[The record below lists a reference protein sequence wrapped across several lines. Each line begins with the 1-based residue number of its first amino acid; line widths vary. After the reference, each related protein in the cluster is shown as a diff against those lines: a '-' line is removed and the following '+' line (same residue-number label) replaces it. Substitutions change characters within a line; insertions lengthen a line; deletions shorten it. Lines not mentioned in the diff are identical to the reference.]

1 MHKTRLLLSVIIIFI
16 MVYTAYAQ
24 RVPFITAIEI
34 QGLKRIEEG
43 AIRAKISQSIG
54 GPVSQEQT
62 NEDIKSIFRMG
73 YFDDVRVEIEAFE
86 GGAKLIYIVK
96 EKPVIVT
103 VAFEGNEEVDDE
115 KLSEKITIAPGS
127 IADTVLIQDNA
138 TRIKYH
144 YEEEGYWLSN
154 IVPVINTISEDEVS
168 LTFQIDEGKKIRIK
182 DIIIEGNN
190 AISSRK
196 IKKVMDT
203 KEWWIFSF
211 ISSSG
216 YHKSAQ
222 LENDMQK
229 IKNLYFDH
237 GYIKAIVAEPDLS
250 VDKEE
255 NKMTIKVRVAEG
267 EQFSVASIAV
277 QGNTVFDNDTI
288 KSRIALLPGDIFS
301 KASLEK
307 DMASISEIYSENGY
321 ALVSVVPDL
330 VTDDD
335 VRSTAVTLIINEGD
349 RFNIGRIEISGN
361 TKTRD
366 KVIRREVRINEGE
379 TYNGKKITR
388 SYDRINNLNFFES
401 VQMVPK
407 PRSEEKI
414 VDLEVKVKERQTG
427 FLSVGGGYSS
437 LDGFVGTVEITQG
450 NLFGK
455 GQYLKLKGELGGESN
470 FYELSFKDPWIFD
483 RPISFSTGIYRSERE
498 YIEYDKEAK
507 GGYIGFGRNFGEY
520 WRGNVSYR
528 YERATIENVDDDASI
543 IIKDQEGTNTVSS
556 ITPSLVR
563 DSRNNFIDPTA
574 GSRNSI
580 VVTYA
585 GLGGSLS
592 FIKGTIDSGW
602 YFPIGRFT
610 FMVRGRF
617 GYARGISDDEL
628 PLYERFYVGGI
639 YTVRG
644 LEWGDAGPKDPLTG
658 DEIGGTEQLIFNT
671 EFIFPIVS
679 DLKLK
684 GVIFFDAGNAYDE
697 FEDFGELRYTAG
709 VGVRWISPMGPIR
722 LEWGYNID
730 KEPDEDSS
738 RLEIAFGSFF

>member
-1 MHKTRLLLSVIIIFI
+1 MHKTLFLLSMLIIFI
-16 MVYTAYAQ
+16 MMNTAYAQ
-24 RVPFITAIEI
+24 RVPSITAIEI

-54 GPVSQEQT
+54 EPVSQEQT
-62 NEDIKSIFRMG
+62 NEDIKSIFKMG

-103 VAFEGNEEVDDE
+103 IAFEGNEEVDDE
-115 KLSEKITIAPGS
+115 TLNEKITITPGS

-138 TRIKYH
+138 TRIKYY

-154 IVPVINTISEDEVS
+154 IVPVINTISEDEVT
-168 LTFQIDEGKKIRIK
+168 LTYQIDEGKKVRIK

-190 AISSRK
+190 ALSSRK

-211 ISSSG
+211 ITSSG

-229 IKNLYFDH
+229 IKDLYFDH
-237 GYIKAIVAEPDLS
+237 GYIKAIVAEPELS
-250 VDKEE
+250 VDKEK
-255 NKMTIKVRVAEG
+255 NKMTIKIRIAEG
-267 EQFSVASIAV
+267 EQFSVASVAV

-288 KSRIALLPGDIFS
+288 EGRITLSPGDIFS
-301 KASLEK
+301 KTSLEK
-307 DMASISEIYSENGY
+307 DMASISRIYSENGY
-321 ALVSVVPDL
+321 ALVSVIPDL
-330 VTDDD
+330 VPDDD
-335 VRSTAVTLIINEGD
+335 TRSTRVTLIINEGD
-349 RFNIGRIEISGN
+349 RFDIGRIEISGN

-379 TYNGKKITR
+379 TFNSKKIKR
-388 SYDRINNLNFFES
+388 SYERINNLNFFES
-401 VQMVPK
+401 VQMIPK

-414 VDLEVKVKERQTG
+414 VDLEVKVKERPTG
-427 FLSVGGGYSS
+427 FLSVGGGYSTV
-437 LDGFVGTVEITQG
+437 DKFIGTADITQG
-450 NLFGK
+450 NLFGR
-455 GQYLKLKGELGGESN
+455 GQYLKLKGELGGRSN
-470 FYELSFKDPWIFD
+470 LYEISFKDPWFFD
-483 RPISFSTGIYRSERE
+483 RPISFSVGIYRSDRE
-498 YIEYDKEAK
+498 YIEYDKEAT
-507 GGYIGFGRNFGEY
+507 GGSIGFGRNFGEY
-520 WRGNVSYR
+520 WHGNLSYR
-528 YERATIENVDDDASI
+528 FERATIENIDNDASI
-543 IIKDQEGTNTVSS
+543 IIQEQEGTNTVSS

-563 DSRNNFIDPTA
+563 DTRNSFLDPTA
-574 GSRNSI
+574 GSRNLMT
-580 VVTYA
+580 VTYA
-585 GLGGSLS
+585 GLGGSIS

-602 YFPIGRFT
+602 YFPIGSSA

-617 GYARGISDDEL
+617 GYARGISGDEL

-644 LEWGDAGPKDPLTG
+644 LEWGDAGPTDPLTG
-658 DEIGGTEQLIFNT
+658 DDIGGTEQLIFNT
-671 EFIFPIVS
+671 EFIFPILP
-679 DLKLK
+679 DMKLK

-709 VGVRWISPMGPIR
+709 AGFRWISPMGPIR
-722 LEWGYNID
+722 IEWGYNID

-738 RLEIAFGSFF
+738 RFEFAFGSFF